1 MSLKT
6 RNNLYPCPLPSYSAY
21 IRLLTLPSALG
32 PEGDI
37 ALDLR
42 VFELEYAPPYLA
54 LSYTW
59 GSPFPADHP
68 STVLYDGES
77 SKSRVTVNSHRIHV
91 GSSLHEALTE
101 LVRRYPSAYLWND
114 ATCIDQGN
122 AQELN
127 SQIHVMAEIYRRAQE
142 VIVWLGPADEDALM
156 CRALYERLARP
167 ILQLS
172 DDEELARRKPPA
184 QVTDLDPGDARLW
197 SLLRSAPLDP
207 AKRSWQAYI
216 NFHRRSWFWRVWV
229 VQEFAFAFRMTILCG
244 HLTFPERYIRVLNNC
259 LVFDSKYNWAR
270 AISASL

>member
-77 SKSRVTVNSHRIHV
+77 SKSR
-91 GSSLHEALTE
+91 SLSIATE
-101 LVRRYPSAYLWND
+101 S
-114 ATCIDQGN
+114 
-122 AQELN
+122 
-127 SQIHVMAEIYRRAQE
+127 M
-142 VIVWLGPADEDALM
+142 
-156 CRALYERLARP
+156 
-167 ILQLS
+167 
-172 DDEELARRKPPA
+172 
-184 QVTDLDPGDARLW
+184 
-197 SLLRSAPLDP
+197 
-207 AKRSWQAYI
+207 
-216 NFHRRSWFWRVWV
+216 
-229 VQEFAFAFRMTILCG
+229 
-244 HLTFPERYIRVLNNC
+244 
-259 LVFDSKYNWAR
+259 
-270 AISASL
+270 